1 MDGIEEEFKDK
12 LIVERVNVQ
21 DPVGKSLAQK
31 YGFLA
36 TPTFILFNSQ
46 GVEVWRSIGMIEKD
60 KVKQFLDTEQ

>member
-1 MDGIEEEFKDK
+1 VDGIEEEFKDK